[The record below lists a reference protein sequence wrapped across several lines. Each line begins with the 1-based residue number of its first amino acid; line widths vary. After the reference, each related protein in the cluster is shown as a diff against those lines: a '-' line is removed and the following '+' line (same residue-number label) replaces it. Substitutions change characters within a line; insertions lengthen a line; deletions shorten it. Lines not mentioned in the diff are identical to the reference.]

1 MNDFKDTLFKALDV
15 LGCAPGR
22 FSFDAQ
28 SPIVMS
34 FSDVEDVVL
43 EPAFESVNIWGML
56 PDFGELAAVHG
67 VQQLLTELATPV
79 AFLATGGY
87 MLRAGEAQRI
97 HLGGA
102 LSDEC
107 MADSQLLA
115 SAIEAFHT
123 HLAQIREAVR

>member
-43 EPAFESVNIWGML
+43 
-56 PDFGELAAVHG
+56 
-67 VQQLLTELATPV
+67 
-79 AFLATGGY
+79 
-87 MLRAGEAQRI
+87 
-97 HLGGA
+97 
-102 LSDEC
+102 
-107 MADSQLLA
+107 
-115 SAIEAFHT
+115 
-123 HLAQIREAVR
+123 

>member
-1 MNDFKDTLFKALDV
+1 MNGFKDTLFKALDV

-56 PDFGELAAVHG
+56 PDFGELAAVRG

-79 AFLATGGY
+79 AFLAT
-87 MLRAGEAQRI
+87 
-97 HLGGA
+97 
-102 LSDEC
+102 
-107 MADSQLLA
+107 ADTCSGPA
-115 SAIEAFHT
+115 KRSVSTWVA
-123 HLAQIREAVR
+123 R